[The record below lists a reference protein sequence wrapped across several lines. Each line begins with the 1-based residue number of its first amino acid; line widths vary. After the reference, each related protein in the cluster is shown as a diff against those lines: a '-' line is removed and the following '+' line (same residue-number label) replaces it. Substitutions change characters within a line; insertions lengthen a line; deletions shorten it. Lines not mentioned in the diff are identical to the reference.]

1 MKVKDL
7 IEKLTKVDDNLNV
20 VFMITCDDSCTTTC
34 ENVDIELDDDGKT
47 VYISG
52 G

>member
-20 VFMITCDDSCTTTC
+20 VFMITYDDAYTTTC
-34 ENVDIELDDDGKT
+34 KDVDIELDDGGKT
-47 VYISG
+47 VYING